1 MIETKV
7 QIAAD
12 LLPLIRHLWK
22 GGILSI
28 GPYNN
33 EVHMRSDLF
42 RATFPDVKTPV
53 ARHDP
58 DNWLY
63 EKMVTIEGVTIRF
76 YSLSSKEAFE

>member
-12 LLPLIRHLWK
+12 LLPLIRHLWQ
-22 GGILSI
+22 GGVLAI

-33 EVHMRSDLF
+33 EVHMRTDLF

-53 ARHDP
+53 AKHDEN
-58 DNWLY
+58 NWLY
-63 EKMVTIEGVTIRF
+63 QTMVNIDGVSVRF
-76 YSLSSKEAFE
+76 FCLNEKEAFE